1 MTRNGGPFR
10 WFAGALAVACLA
22 GGLAWVRFGNTAC
35 EGREAGTDGKTE
47 AERAE
52 GRGEAPVQESGIREQ
67 LDRIERRLERIE
79 TRLREA
85 GSARSPSRERP
96 ETRCSR
102 LRKAFVFSGEV
113 LDGLPVYNP
122 TRDGY
127 WQRIGRDPS
136 LHPEIKRYRL
146 RWFGGKWS
154 PWYIPGKNDFDAKTN
169 LDGSQRLMWAC
180 FTDHSFQAEFDP
192 ALPDRCLIRR
202 NPFVET
208 GRFLDG
214 LPVYRPTGDEYW
226 ERIGA
231 AASLHPEIERYRILE
246 PGSGPSRW
254 YVPGENDADG
264 ETAAGEPARLMWSR
278 FTSCEFQVAF
288 R

>member
-1 MTRNGGPFR
+1 MEKSIRFPGL
-10 WFAGALAVACLA
+10 FAGVLLVACLA
-22 GGLAWVRFGNTAC
+22 GGLFWILVRNAE
-35 EGREAGTDGKTE
+35 EGVRPRETGGSVVTIGAY
-47 AERAE
+47 ERAE
-52 GRGEAPVQESGIREQ
+52 ASPLGSGIAEQ
-67 LDRIERRLERIE
+67 LDRIERRLDRIE
-79 TRLREA
+79 TRLREV
-85 GSARSPSRERP
+85 RSPGAAPGHSKK
-96 ETRCSR
+96 TRCSL

-113 LDGLPVYNP
+113 LDGLPVYNA
-122 TRDGY
+122 TQDGY

-154 PWYIPGKNDFDAKTN
+154 PWYVPGKNDFDAKTN
-169 LDGSQRLMWAC
+169 RDGSQRLMWAC

-264 ETAAGEPARLMWSR
+264 ETATGEPARLMWSR